1 MPATWP
7 RISRTAVASAVLDSS
22 ALIAFLSGE
31 TGGQFAGESIAGG
44 LLCSVNLAEIF
55 AVLMRRGETSARVR
69 TIVALSQVEIVPFDR
84 GLAEAC
90 GTLIS
95 RTRQNGLSLADC
107 ACLALGVREKLPV
120 LTADRAWKELDLGLD
135 VRLIR

>member
-1 MPATWP
+1 MAKM
-7 RISRTAVASAVLDSS
+7 VLDSS

-31 TGGQFAGESIAGG
+31 PGAQSAAESIPGA

-55 AVLMRRGETSARVR
+55 AVLMRRGETNARVR
-69 TIVALSQVEIVPFDR
+69 TIVALSQIEIVAFDA

-90 GTLIS
+90 GALVS
-95 RTRQNGLSLADC
+95 RTRQHGLSLADC
-107 ACLALGVREKLPV
+107 ACLALGEREKLPV
-120 LTADRAWKELDLGLD
+120 LTADRAWKEINLGLD

>member
-1 MPATWP
+1 MA
-7 RISRTAVASAVLDSS
+7 RTVLDSS

-31 TGGQFAGESIAGG
+31 AGAQSAAQSIPGA

-55 AVLMRRGETSARVR
+55 AVLMRRGETNSRVR
-69 TIVALSQVEIVPFDR
+69 TIVALSQVEIVPFDG

-95 RTRQNGLSLADC
+95 RTRESGLSLADC
-107 ACLALGVREKLPV
+107 ACLALGVRENLPV
-120 LTADRAWKELDLGLD
+120 LTADRAWKELDLGLE